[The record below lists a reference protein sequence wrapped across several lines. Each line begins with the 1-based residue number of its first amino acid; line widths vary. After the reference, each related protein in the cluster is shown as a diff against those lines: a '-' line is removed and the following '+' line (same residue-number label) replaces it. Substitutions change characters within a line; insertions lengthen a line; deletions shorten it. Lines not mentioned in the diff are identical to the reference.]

1 MAKNF
6 VKEKY
11 YWFAAIIFQILL
23 TYGTTFKFEFSL
35 TIHDQYFNI
44 FTKPII

>member
-11 YWFAAIIFQILL
+11 YWSVAIIFQILL
-23 TYGTTFKFEFSL
+23 TCTTFKFEFSL